1 MEVYSTSLD
10 YDNTDFQALL
20 EGPQDEHDLDR
31 LLKCAFNP
39 TYIKE
44 LEFYSPTSDHGMTI
58 QTFAPAT
65 PEALLEKEEAH
76 ATMALIG
83 EGGEYGEGG
92 EREVMKEG
100 GGSMYTQPCH
110 RRSRRLAPTTTS
122 PKEGPCDLP
131 DYMPKSGW
139 THKSRVR
146 SARKRGTWSINT
158 KPCSRDVCSVCEGQK
173 HGRRRNNDHWTSEE
187 VNKLVD
193 AISAHGAGQW
203 AELKKER
210 FPESVR
216 TAKHLTDKWRNLVK
230 AFTVRP
236 TSKKKV
242 LCHTFIKSSW
252 NTTDFSSL
260 TFLEFQGNV
269 KRRISPHLDKDCIE
283 KIQRLAA
290 VYPLK

>member
-1 MEVYSTSLD
+1 MEQVEIWAPIFADPLPSQAEMEVYSTSLD

-39 TYIKE
+39 TYIKEASLTHE

-230 AFTVRP
+230 AFT
-236 TSKKKV
+236 
-242 LCHTFIKSSW
+242 
-252 NTTDFSSL
+252 
-260 TFLEFQGNV
+260 GNV